1 MNCRLPQKIG
11 TPSGGG
17 GVALPDGAF
26 VPVTKFTDGRTYA
39 LVAKI
44 NGTYRYINTTT
55 YNNYTMNAT
64 VVEVE
69 EKSGYVLFGSEPATY
84 KATASGDGF
93 TLGDGTNFLHGT
105 TSSGTALRYGTTS
118 AVWKVDTSETG
129 GFDSGKY
136 LPKEVSSSVWLKNT
150 SGGYDWCIKF
160 ESAGSFGYDRA
171 GRDNTYSTGFV
182 SFVLYEKYEGQTSGG
197 DSGGSTPS
205 GTVTLTVT
213 HDGTAAGTTGGY
225 VIAYTPDKTTVDKGT
240 TIEIAVGSEVQVYAG
255 GYDSDMA
262 YVTFNGTQVAKGNAQ
277 MPYKFTITSNT
288 TISYTYKSTYGIA
301 AITTEGG
308 SGGGSSGGG
317 TTTKEYAVNITGTG
331 DSTYCYATVNN
342 TKYTSAKTLAVA
354 AGTQISCYVKT
365 QSGTAGNV
373 WVGINLNGSWVLE
386 TTGTYKH
393 TVNANC
399 TVELRHTTPT
409 DHIYITTE

>member
-1 MNCRLPQKIG
+1 MKCRLPMRIG
-11 TPSGGG
+11 TPGGGG
-17 GVALPDGAF
+17 GVSYPDGAF
-26 VPVTKFTDGRTYA
+26 IPVTKFTDGKTYA

-64 VVEVE
+64 VVEVT
-69 EKSGYVLFGSEPATY
+69 EKSGYVLFGSEPATFVA
-84 KATASGDGF
+84 KASGDGF
-93 TLGDGTNFLHGT
+93 TLGNDSNYLHGT

-150 SGGYDWCIKF
+150 SGSYDWSIKF

-182 SFVLYEKYEGQTSGG
+182 SFVLYEKWDGQTGG
-197 DSGGSTPS
+197 DSGGGNGS
-205 GTVTLTVT
+205 GTAVLTVT
-213 HDGTAAGTTGGY
+213 YAGSASGNVGGY
-225 VIAYTPDKTTVDKGT
+225 VSLNGTIIEKGT
-240 TIEIAVGSEVQVYAG
+240 STELAVGTVVDVYAG
-255 GYDSDMA
+255 GYDSSSA
-262 YVTFNGTQVAKGNAQ
+262 YVTLNGTQVAKGSSQ
-277 MPYKFTITSNT
+277 MPYKYTITSNT
-288 TISYTYKSTYGIA
+288 TIHYTYQSNYGIA
-301 AITTEGG
+301 AITNEGG

-354 AGTQISCYVKT
+354 AGTKVSCYVKT

-373 WVGINLNGSWVLE
+373 WVGVNLNGSWVLE

-399 TVELRHTTPT
+399 TVDLRHTTPT